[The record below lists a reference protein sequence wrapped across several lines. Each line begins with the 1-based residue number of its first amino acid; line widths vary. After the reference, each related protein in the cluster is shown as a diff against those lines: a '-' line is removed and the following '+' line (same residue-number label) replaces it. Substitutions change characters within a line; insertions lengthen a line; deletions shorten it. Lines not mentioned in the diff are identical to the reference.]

1 MADLL
6 HLQKTDDLHIMT
18 ACPTCGHDPAEKHR
32 GELERQFPTFAQQ
45 IRAEAER
52 TGEDPQA
59 IGQGLIGWRGLAWQR
74 VRLRKG
80 SVCIRTARDLQPGDW
95 AWRQLSEVRNRD
107 HRVADDAWGTP

>member
-52 TGEDPQA
+52 TGEDPWSS
-59 IGQGLIGWRGLAWQR
+59 IDPESPLLTGNPGRGLSG
-74 VRLRKG
+74 L
-80 SVCIRTARDLQPGDW
+80 
-95 AWRQLSEVRNRD
+95 
-107 HRVADDAWGTP
+107 